1 MTALFFED
9 DLVLISRTR
18 IRGINKL
25 LRAVNKFCQDMNMK
39 LAVDK
44 TVILTAGD
52 NSCTWK
58 VDDDSP
64 DLIAT
69 LVAKYLGVSLS
80 VKGRNLV
87 KAREEKMVSSARAFA
102 HTIMG
107 LTQSGLDRAITAHK
121 LWEVCAIPSILYA
134 TKAMVV
140 SASTVRELDRI
151 QNGIAILQLPSSAST
166 LVGVL
171 DAGLMPFGQRIASRQ
186 VLFRHDLIHKKKDQI
201 IKVVASVILR
211 DPTDVWTHQTDVTLK
226 KLNLDLLQLIHK
238 RFIAI

>member
-1 MTALFFED
+1 
-9 DLVLISRTR
+9 
-18 IRGINKL
+18 
-25 LRAVNKFCQDMNMK
+25 MNMK

-134 TKAMVV
+134 TKQWSYQLLLSGNWIESRTV
-140 SASTVRELDRI
+140 SRI
-151 QNGIAILQLPSSAST
+151 SFSNWLVQHQL
-166 LVGVL
+166 
-171 DAGLMPFGQRIASRQ
+171 
-186 VLFRHDLIHKKKDQI
+186 
-201 IKVVASVILR
+201 
-211 DPTDVWTHQTDVTLK
+211 
-226 KLNLDLLQLIHK
+226 
-238 RFIAI
+238 

>member
-1 MTALFFED
+1 M
-9 DLVLISRTR
+9 
-18 IRGINKL
+18 NKL

-52 NSCTWK
+52 NSSTWK

-64 DLIAT
+64 DLIAS

-80 VKGRNLV
+80 VKDRNLV

-107 LTQSGLDRAITAHK
+107 LTRSGLDRAITAHK

-134 TKAMVV
+134 TEAMVV
-140 SASTVRELDRI
+140 STSTVRELDRI
-151 QNGIAILQLPSSAST
+151 QNSIAHFILQLASSAST
-166 LVGVL
+166 LAGVL
-171 DAGLMPFGQRIASRQ
+171 DAGLMPFGQRITSRQ
-186 VLFRHDLIHKKKDQI
+186 ILFRHDLIHKKKDQI
-201 IKVVASVILR
+201 VKEVASVILH
-211 DPTDVWTHQTDVTLK
+211 DPTDVWTLQTDATLK
-226 KLNLDLLQLIHK
+226 KLNLDSLAPTYTQ
-238 RFIAI
+238 RFTAI